1 MSMMLVLIREFG
13 SPQLWFCP
21 YAVAAYGEFEG
32 QHGQWCLLG
41 VLLWWLSLI
50 LADGL
55 FGGAQRPE
63 RRGFSWVAPIR
74 DLHLAGWWYCCSAR
88 CWGFGTG
95 VEFFMNYFLL
105 KKGNYWKSIFF
116 FFNFKFF
123 FFFLWVYLLLY
134 FFNISG

>member
-1 MSMMLVLIREFG
+1 MKIYVYDVGFYEGVWVSAVMVLALG
-13 SPQLWFCP
+13 S
-21 YAVAAYGEFEG
+21 AAYGEFEG

-41 VLLWWLSLI
+41 VLLGWLSLI

-63 RRGFSWVAPIR
+63 RRGFSWVAPIG

-95 VEFFMNYFLL
+95 VEFFMNL
-105 KKGNYWKSIFF
+105 FF
-116 FFNFKFF
+116 IEKR
-123 FFFLWVYLLLY
+123 
-134 FFNISG
+134 